1 MPPAPHLR
9 QTRAPFINLLSHLD
23 FITPRCAYIVRSI
36 AAAGLALAWLGD
48 PLVDRLQRRGYSRNL
63 AVTLVFTA
71 MSLVVVVALV
81 ASRMPRAFTQ

>member
-36 AAAGLALAWLGD
+36 AAAGLALAVAYGRAAVALHGTTIPD
-48 PLVDRLQRRGYSRNL
+48 P
-63 AVTLVFTA
+63 TLVHPEQV
-71 MSLVVVVALV
+71 SVRQVVPV
-81 ASRMPRAFTQ
+81 